1 MNKKLLTLALSGALL
16 CSMGAPSLAAGNI
29 PSPKAEGPGAGDVQP
44 LPDSQLYY
52 GQVKAVLTHE
62 DGAVAGL
69 HMDSERYGE
78 YVMKISGQTFWI
90 DSGERTASGPDGLEP
105 GERLYV
111 FHSPVSTRSM
121 PPQSAAYAVVRS
133 LPQTSGGAMYQIVE
147 AVEEQEGRLR
157 LTTDNGGLFLYAGP
171 ETTLSTYTGGPADG
185 LDGIKA
191 GTCIV
196 AWYDAVALSYPG
208 QAYAQHI
215 MVLDRSAEGEAL
227 TRSALAVLLHT
238 AQGSPVVNYLM
249 SYRDVDQSAPYAEA
263 IRWAASEGIICG
275 YDDGRV
281 GPDDAV
287 SREQLA
293 VMLWRWSGSP
303 MLMDYPGL
311 TNYSDAGDIALF
323 AQPALAWAHQKGLLP
338 VGDHLG
344 PKDAVSP
351 AEAEAMLAALRGEK
365 KPLER

>member
-16 CSMGAPSLAAGNI
+16 CSMGAPSLAAGKT
-29 PSPKAEGPGAGDVQP
+29 PSPKAEGPGAEDVQP

-90 DSGERTASGPDGLEP
+90 DSGERAASGPDGLEP

-121 PPQSAAYAVVRS
+121 PPQSAAFAVVRNA
-133 LPQTSGGAMYQIVE
+133 PQDAGCAMYHKVE
-147 AVEEQEGRLR
+147 GVEELEDRLQI
-157 LTTDNGGLFLYAGP
+157 TTDNGGLFLYAGE
-171 ETTLSTYTGGPADG
+171 ETGLASYTGSPVDG
-185 LDGIKA
+185 LGAIEPGA
-191 GTCIV
+191 HIM
-196 AWYDAVALSYPG
+196 AWYDVVALSYPG

-215 MVLDRSAEGEAL
+215 MVLDQEAAAGPL
-227 TRSALAVLLHT
+227 TRSALVSLMHE
-238 AQGSPVVNYLM
+238 AQGKPVVNYLM
-249 SYRDVDQSAPYAEA
+249 DYSDVDPSAPYGEA
-263 IRWAASEGIICG
+263 MRWASSEGIISG
-275 YDDGRV
+275 YGDGSA
-281 GPDDAV
+281 GPGDGVD
-287 SREQLA
+287 REQMA
-293 VMLWRWSGSP
+293 VMVWRWAGSP

-311 TNYSDAGDIALF
+311 ANYSDAGDISLF

-338 VGDHLG
+338 AEGRLG
-344 PKDAVSP
+344 PKDAVSL
-351 AEAEAMLAALRGEK
+351 AEAEAMIAALSKAKAE
-365 KPLER
+365 